1 MGTTV
6 SQKLYGRRARAASR
20 EVVRQIALLE
30 RRWSVFRSSSEFHTI
45 AEAAGRHPVLIH
57 PDTAH
62 LLQRAVEL
70 GELSGG
76 RFDITGG
83 AVTRLWRA
91 AAEHGVPPQ
100 PAEIAERLRLVDW
113 RELHLDAERPSAYL
127 PRAGQQLDPGGI
139 GKGFAADRARRIYR
153 RYGIRHGFI
162 NLGGNVL
169 TLGGRPD
176 GAAWKVGIRTPASA
190 PCAAPRSGQTGA
202 ALIGYVE
209 VRDAAVV
216 TSGDYED
223 CFEHGGRR
231 YHHIIDPRT
240 GYPADTDT
248 VSVTIVAPSATDADA
263 LATAVLLMGSAE
275 GLDLINSLP
284 VAEALLIGP
293 EGGLQL
299 SAGMGSVLKS
309 SGFAGGTL
317 RSACGSG

>member
-6 SQKLYGRRARAASR
+6 SQKLYGRHARAAAGKT
-20 EVVRQIALLE
+20 VRQIARLE
-30 RRWSVFRSSSEFHTI
+30 RRWSIFRASSELRSI
-45 AEAAGRHPVLIH
+45 AAAAGRHPVLIH
-57 PDTAH
+57 PDTLR

-76 RFDITGG
+76 RFDITAG

-91 AAEHGVPPQ
+91 AAEHGAPPP
-100 PAEIAERLRLVDW
+100 PAQIAERLRLVDW
-113 RELHLDAERPSAYL
+113 RELHLDPERPSAYL

-139 GKGFAADRARRIYR
+139 GKGFAADRARRLYR

-169 TLGGRPD
+169 TFGGRPD
-176 GAAWKVGIRTPASA
+176 GAAWKVGIRAPASA
-190 PCAAPRSGQTGA
+190 PWAPPRSGPTEA

-216 TSGDYED
+216 TSGDYEA

-231 YHHIIDPRT
+231 YHHIINPRT
-240 GYPADTDT
+240 GYPTATDT
-248 VSVTIVAPSATDADA
+248 VSATIVAPTATDADA

-275 GLDLINSLP
+275 GLDLIDRLP
-284 VAEALLIGP
+284 VAEALLVGP
-293 EGGLQL
+293 EGRLHL
-299 SAGMGSVLKS
+299 SKGMGSLLKRS
-309 SGFAGGTL
+309 PLAGGPL
-317 RSACGSG
+317 PPACASR